1 MNKISELFISI
12 FIIKKEKNIMSFC
25 KNCGSNVP
33 DGATFCS
40 SCGTPVEAQAS
51 AQQPVNPQPQQY
63 QASYQQSMNNDA
75 ADAQNNK
82 AMGVLSYFGILFL
95 IPLFAAKQSKFAQ
108 FHARQG
114 LTLCIFEVAYSI
126 LTAIISGILTA
137 TVTFST
143 LALFG
148 LIETILSFLNLFFL
162 VIAIIGIV
170 NACKGE
176 CKELPLIGKI
186 DFIAMFS
193 KNK

>member
-1 MNKISELFISI
+1 
-12 FIIKKEKNIMSFC
+12 MSFC

-40 SCGTPVEAQAS
+40 SCGTPVEAQPG

-63 QASYQQSMNNDA
+63 QAPYQQPMNNDA

-82 AMGVLSYFGILFL
+82 AMGVIAYLGILCL
-95 IPLFAAKQSKFAQ
+95 IPLFAAKESKFAQ
-108 FHARQG
+108 YHARQG
-114 LTLCIFEVAYSI
+114 LTNCVLMIAYEI
-126 LTAIISGILTA
+126 VVAIINAVLTA
-137 TVTFST
+137 TATWGTIV
-143 LALFG
+143 LFG
-148 LIETILSFLNLFFL
+148 TIGSILNFLSLFFVVL
-162 VIAIIGIV
+162 AIIGIV
-170 NACKGE
+170 NAVKGE

>member
-1 MNKISELFISI
+1 
-12 FIIKKEKNIMSFC
+12 MSFC
-25 KNCGSNVP
+25 RNCGSNLP
-33 DGATFCS
+33 EGAAFCS

-51 AQQPVNPQPQQY
+51 SQQPVNPQPQQY
-63 QASYQQSMNNDA
+63 QAPYQQPMNDDA

-82 AMGVLSYFGILFL
+82 AMGVIAYLGILCL

-108 FHARQG
+108 YHARQG
-114 LTLCIFEVAYSI
+114 LTLVVFDVAYVIATSI
-126 LTAIISGILTA
+126 IKAILFNLLPWTMFGVYTAISSI
-137 TVTFST
+137 FS
-143 LALFG
+143 LAS
-148 LIETILSFLNLFFL
+148 IFFIVL
-162 VIAIIGIV
+162 MIIGIV

>member
-1 MNKISELFISI
+1 
-12 FIIKKEKNIMSFC
+12 MSFC

-51 AQQPVNPQPQQY
+51 AQQSVNPQPQQY
-63 QASYQQSMNNDA
+63 QASYQQPMNNDA

-82 AMGVLSYFGILFL
+82 AMGVLSYIGILFL

-114 LTLCIFEVAYSI
+114 LTLVVFDVAYIIVTSI
-126 LTAIISGILTA
+126 IKTILFNVLPWTMLGVYTAISSI
-137 TVTFST
+137 FS
-143 LALFG
+143 LAS
-148 LIETILSFLNLFFL
+148 IFFFVL
-162 VIAIIGIV
+162 MIIGIV

-193 KNK
+193 KKN